1 MGKLKV
7 TQTVDDSVF
16 ALILRFAGFNQKLSF
31 RADEFF
37 KVQLQ
42 EIRAHIDQYLP
53 EEQESRAIK
62 WIEQYA
68 SEYRK
73 TWNKGIVAEEVSE
86 HKCPDCPLQDDN
98 ASGHCQIHD
107 QWLELLQKY
116 AVDEIDSQEYV
127 ENALSLLA
135 AHKESL
141 RIKLS
146 DLPLEKNST
155 A

>member
-1 MGKLKV
+1 MGKLKR
-7 TQTVDDSVF
+7 TQTVDNSVF
-16 ALILRFAGFNQKLSF
+16 ALILRFAGFNQELSF

-42 EIRAHIDQYLP
+42 EIRAHIDQYQP
-53 EEQESRAIK
+53 EEQESRAIR

-73 TWNKGIVAEEVSE
+73 AWNKKIVTNEASD

-98 ASGHCQIHD
+98 TSGHCQIHD
-107 QWLELLQKY
+107 QWIELLQKY
-116 AVDEIDSQEYV
+116 AADEIDSQEYV
-127 ENALSLLA
+127 VNALSLLA
-135 AHKESL
+135 VHKEDL

-146 DLPLEKNST
+146 NLPL
-155 A
+155 

>member
-1 MGKLKV
+1 MGKLKM

-16 ALILRFAGFNQKLSF
+16 ALILRFAGFDQELSF

-42 EIRAHIDQYLP
+42 EIKAHIDQYQP

-73 TWNKGIVAEEVSE
+73 AWNKDIVAEEVSE

-107 QWLELLQKY
+107 QWIELLQKY
-116 AVDEIDSQEYV
+116 AADEIDSQEYV

-135 AHKESL
+135 THKEGL

-146 DLPLEKNST
+146 DLTLQQ
-155 A
+155 